1 MAIGAFFLLHA
12 VALLAIALAG
22 LDTLLTVGLLLLVL
36 TTLATG
42 LWDLFQRRH
51 SLRRNFPLF
60 ARVRW
65 LAEGLRPF
73 LRQYLL
79 EADTEGAPIT
89 RMFRAIVYQRA
100 KGDLDS
106 VPFGTRLDVHREG
119 YEWIGHSVGAR
130 DMHQLDPEPRV
141 RIGGDQCT
149 LPYDAAMLNVSAMS
163 FGSLSANAVRAL
175 NRGAA
180 RGGFYQNTGEGG
192 LSDFHLAHGGDLVW
206 QIGTGY
212 FGCRHD
218 DGSFSPEAFRARAR
232 LPGVRMIEV
241 KLSQGAKPGH
251 GGILPASKNDAVIAR
266 VRGVEAGTEVVSPS
280 AHSAFASPR
289 GLLEF
294 IARLRDLSGGK
305 PVGFKLCV
313 GRRSEF
319 LAICKAMVDSGIRPD
334 FITVDGAEGGTGAAP
349 LEYSNSVGMPLRDGL
364 AFVVDCLIGFDL
376 RRQIRVIAAGKLITA
391 FHLAKALALGA
402 DLCNSARGMMLALG
416 CVQSLVCNT
425 NRCPTGITTQDPRLT
440 RGLDETDKGLRVAR
454 YQRETVHALLDIVS
468 SAGLEHPRALNRSHI
483 YRRVDG
489 QTIARFDELYPYPAP
504 GAFLRGEAPAPFA
517 RDLEEASSDAFLP
530 ASYRFASEDR

>member
-1 MAIGAFFLLHA
+1 M
-12 VALLAIALAG
+12 
-22 LDTLLTVGLLLLVL
+22 
-36 TTLATG
+36 
-42 LWDLFQRRH
+42 
-51 SLRRNFPLF
+51 
-60 ARVRW
+60 
-65 LAEGLRPF
+65 
-73 LRQYLL
+73 
-79 EADTEGAPIT
+79 
-89 RMFRAIVYQRA
+89 
-100 KGDLDS
+100 
-106 VPFGTRLDVHREG
+106 
-119 YEWIGHSVGAR
+119 
-130 DMHQLDPEPRV
+130 
-141 RIGGDQCT
+141 
-149 LPYDAAMLNVSAMS
+149 
-163 FGSLSANAVRAL
+163 
-175 NRGAA
+175 
-180 RGGFYQNTGEGG
+180 
-192 LSDFHLAHGGDLVW
+192 
-206 QIGTGY
+206 
-212 FGCRHD
+212 
-218 DGSFSPEAFRARAR
+218 
-232 LPGVRMIEV
+232 
-241 KLSQGAKPGH
+241 
-251 GGILPASKNDAVIAR
+251 
-266 VRGVEAGTEVVSPS
+266 
-280 AHSAFASPR
+280 
-289 GLLEF
+289 
-294 IARLRDLSGGK
+294 
-305 PVGFKLCV
+305 GFKLCV